1 MGVEAID
8 DGGGYACQYAR
19 VPESD
24 KMYLFDRYGNV
35 SGTKEFESGQARS
48 EFLNSVSAALLQYN
62 GQTAF
67 FEPSDGDY
75 SDVSDW
81 TIIP

>member
-8 DGGGYACQYAR
+8 DGGGFACQYAM
-19 VPESD
+19 VPQSD
-24 KMYLFDRYGNV
+24 KIYLFNRYGNV
-35 SGTKEFESGQARS
+35 SGTKEFESGQALT
-48 EFLNSVSAALLQYN
+48 EFLNSISDALLQYN

-67 FEPSDGDY
+67 FEPYDGDY